1 MYIDIH
7 VYLIRVLKTINE
19 SIMES
24 YNITI
29 VYKSIARNL
38 KLKIADYI
46 KYYIILSMMGK
57 RDNFKINNIINI
69 QKLL

>member
-7 VYLIRVLKTINE
+7 VYLIRVLKIINE

-46 KYYIILSMMGK
+46 KYYIILSMMG
-57 RDNFKINNIINI
+57 
-69 QKLL
+69 